1 MADFVSYLSGMQCV
15 VEHLCDSYHRVSSI
29 KKLKNLCDMKRDTL
43 FVENRPRQYR
53 RYQGMNNNFIKLD
66 GSKVAAQRMK
76 IIRFYEK
83 YGEKAT
89 IEAFGRDRKVVNR
102 WKKRLKDMGG
112 KLIALVPLSTRPK
125 RVRKSTILP
134 EIIEFIKTARR
145 EQPRLGKERIK
156 PLLDEYCTQKGMRRI
171 SESTIGNII
180 KRHHLCFQQASTNH
194 NLQNKRAEVKEKCSE
209 DSLNMIKQFDI
220 HSVYMVRKCRQD

>member
-1 MADFVSYLSGMQCV
+1 MHYL
-15 VEHLCDSYHRVSSI
+15 
-29 KKLKNLCDMKRDTL
+29 LKICFCRI
-43 FVENRPRQYR
+43 RQYR
-53 RYQGMNNNFIKLD
+53 RYQGMNNNFSKLA

-89 IEAFGRDRKVVNR
+89 IEAFGTDRKVINR
-102 WKKRLKDMGG
+102 WRKRLKDMGG

-125 RVRKSTILP
+125 RVRKSTIP
-134 EIIEFIKTARR
+134 SEIIEFIRTARR

-156 PLLDEYCTQKGMRRI
+156 PLLDEYCTQKGVKSI

-180 KRHHLCFQQASTNH
+180 KRHHLCFQQQASINR
-194 NLQNKRAEVKEKCSE
+194 NPQNKWAKLKEKCSKG
-209 DSLNMIKQFDI
+209 SLNMINQFDI